1 MKSKFVLGT
10 VGLCFLLV
18 AGSSQ
23 EQQKTDS
30 SLTTH
35 EWGTFTSIA
44 GAQGEAIVWQP
55 QLEKDDLPS
64 FVEHIRNNRLK
75 GGLSGTVRM
84 ETPVL
89 YFYATHPTT
98 VSVEVDFPDGM
109 LTEWYPHATSRV
121 STKQLDS
128 PIPQIQGNTTGLTW
142 SSIAIDPGSAPEFPA
157 EPAPSRYYA
166 ARETV
171 ASPLGTNSSKGI
183 EHEKFLFYRGVASF
197 RVPVSAIPMKDDHI
211 FVSNLMRDAIPQAI
225 LFERRGEK
233 LGYRYLGMVRNSSIA
248 QLPELNSDLDRLA
261 GDLAKTLIEQGLYP
275 DEAHAMVETWK
286 DSWFEEGARLL
297 YIVPRDFVDTV
308 LPLNIKPAPANT
320 VRVFVGRMEIVTPAT
335 EEAIETAYA
344 QGDQATLAKYGRF
357 LIPILETMI
366 SRSTDQKRS
375 IELSAHVNLAY
386 RDIAAQLSA
395 SR

>member
-1 MKSKFVLGT
+1 MRSKFALANLGI
-10 VGLCFLLV
+10 CIFLA

-23 EQQKTDS
+23 AQQKTDS
-30 SLTTH
+30 GLTAH

-44 GAQGEAIVWQP
+44 GAHGEAVVWQP

-64 FVEHIRNNRLK
+64 FVEHMRNNRLK

-89 YFYATHPTT
+89 YFYTAHPTT
-98 VSVEVDFPDGM
+98 VSVEVNFSDGM
-109 LTEWYPHATSRV
+109 LTEWYPHATSNV
-121 STKQLDS
+121 SAKQLES

-142 SSIAIDPGSAPEFPA
+142 NSVVIDPSYTREFPM
-157 EPAPSRYYA
+157 ERMPSRYYA

-171 ASPLGTNSSKGI
+171 ASPLSTNSPKGAQY
-183 EHEKFLFYRGVASF
+183 EKFLFYRGVASF
-197 RVPVSAIPMKDDHI
+197 PVPVSAISMNDGHI
-211 FVSNLMRDAIPQAI
+211 LVSNLMGSVIPQAI

-233 LGYRYLGMVRNSSIA
+233 LGYRYLGLVRNSSIA
-248 QLPELNSDLDRLA
+248 ELPELNSDLNRLA
-261 GDLAKTLIEQGLYP
+261 GDLAKTLVEQGLNP

-308 LPLNIKPAPANT
+308 LPLKIKPAPATT
-320 VRVFVGRMEIVTPAT
+320 VRVFVGRVELVTPAT
-335 EEAIETAYA
+335 EKAIETAYA
-344 QGDQATLAKYGRF
+344 QGDQAMLAKYGRF

-366 SRSTDQKRS
+366 SRASDEKRRR
-375 IELSAHVNLAY
+375 ELSAHMNSAY